1 MTSFPIGK
9 TPTIV
14 IVPGVGDSGPGHWQT
29 LMERTHAGSRRVVQD
44 DWNYPIRA
52 DWVDA
57 LARTLD
63 DIEGP
68 VVLVGHSA
76 GSVTVVHWAATCT
89 HRGGVVGA
97 LLVAPADLESELP
110 DGTPID
116 FLEDMGWVPCP
127 RMALPFASMVVASTD
142 DPYASFARS
151 EELARAW
158 GSRLVRLE
166 NAGHVNADAGLG
178 PWPLGDE
185 LLAEFL
191 AKSSDE
197 LVRHTGAALA
207 TEPPRE

>member
-1 MTSFPIGK
+1 MTSSPIGNA
-9 TPTIV
+9 PATIV

-29 LMERTHAGSRRVVQD
+29 LVERAHAGSRRVVQG

-63 DIEGP
+63 AIDGP

-76 GSVTVVHWAATCT
+76 GSVTIVHWAAARS
-89 HRGGVVGA
+89 HGGGVLGA

-110 DGTPID
+110 DGTPVD

-127 RMALPFASMVVASTD
+127 RTTLPFASIVVASTN
-142 DPYASFARS
+142 DPYATFERS
-151 EELARAW
+151 EELASAW

-185 LLAEFL
+185 LLAEL
-191 AKSSDE
+191 MAGSLQE
-197 LVRHTGAALA
+197 
-207 TEPPRE
+207 